1 MKRINILLALICIGI
16 AGTINAQTISTKI
29 IDSFN
34 PSTVR
39 NVYEIIR
46 HVPLEESKQLSLAKL
61 IEEED
66 AFFVKKLKEEI
77 VISIP
82 TAQVIKMLRDENLK
96 KVLSEQELEQYYR
109 GICDEEAEAMAVDVR
124 EKTKAQLGT
133 SYEEGKY
140 IFASFYKIFLE
151 SKVAQIK
158 YSDKPK
164 ILEKKLKQI
173 KEDELKVLLEKCGI
187 SVDENYI
194 ASRIWKFKQNTPY
207 RDIK

>member
-1 MKRINILLALICIGI
+1 MKRIFLLILFFCFALSQ
-16 AGTINAQTISTKI
+16 TNTAQTVSGKI

-46 HVPLEESKQLSLAKL
+46 HLPLDESKQLSLAKL

-66 AFFVKKLKEEI
+66 AFFVKKLKEEV
-77 VISIP
+77 VISVP
-82 TAQVIKMLRDENLK
+82 TAQVLKKLKDDNLK
-96 KVLSEQELEQYYR
+96 KVLNEQELDQYYR
-109 GICDEEAEAMAVDVR
+109 GISDAEAEAMAVEVR

-158 YSDKPK
+158 YADKPK
-164 ILEKKLKQI
+164 ILENKLKQI

-187 SVDENYI
+187 SVDDNYV
-194 ASRIWKFKQNTPY
+194 AKRVWKFKQNTPY

>member
-1 MKRINILLALICIGI
+1 MKKNFILILFLCFVFNQ
-16 AGTINAQTISTKI
+16 TNKAQTVSVKI

-46 HVPLEESKQLSLAKL
+46 YIPLDESKQLAIAKL

-66 AFFVKKLKEEI
+66 SFFVRKLKEEV
-77 VISIP
+77 VISVP
-82 TAQVIKMLRDENLK
+82 TAQVLKKLRDENLK
-96 KVLSEQELEQYYR
+96 KVLTEQELDQYYR
-109 GICDEEAEAMAVDVR
+109 GISDNDAEAMAIDIR

-164 ILEKKLKQI
+164 VLENILKEI
-173 KEDELKVLLEKCGI
+173 KESELKVLLEKCGI
-187 SVDENYI
+187 SVDENYV
-194 ASRIWKFKQNTPY
+194 ATRVWKFKQNTPY

>member
-1 MKRINILLALICIGI
+1 MKRIIILLALTCIGT
-16 AGTINAQTISTKI
+16 AGTINAQTISVKI

-66 AFFVKKLKEEI
+66 AFYVKKLKDEV
-77 VISIP
+77 VISVP
-82 TAQVIKMLRDENLK
+82 TAQIIKKLRDENLK
-96 KVLSEQELEQYYR
+96 KVLSEQEIEQYYR
-109 GICDEEAEAMAVDVR
+109 GICNDEAEAMAVEIR

-164 ILEKKLKQI
+164 ILETKLKQI

-187 SVDENYI
+187 SIDENYI

>member
-16 AGTINAQTISTKI
+16 AGTINAQTISAKI
-29 IDSFN
+29 IDSFH

-96 KVLSEQELEQYYR
+96 KVLSEKELEQYYR

-158 YSDKPK
+158 
-164 ILEKKLKQI
+164 
-173 KEDELKVLLEKCGI
+173 
-187 SVDENYI
+187 
-194 ASRIWKFKQNTPY
+194 
-207 RDIK
+207 